1 MTGRKDMKISR
12 RITPLIAAVLATV
25 GLGLAAPA
33 HAELRV
39 VDGNLWAASS
49 VAEKRAYLIGVANA
63 VAVNRAL
70 QAKRG
75 TLDPKS
81 ANNRIEAA
89 LDAGTIDRA
98 IDRIN
103 GWYAD
108 NPGRKDA
115 PVLGVI
121 WLEMV
126 KDR

>member
-1 MTGRKDMKISR
+1 MKNSR
-12 RITPLIAAVLATV
+12 RIISLIAAVLTTA
-25 GLGLAAPA
+25 GLGMAAPA
-33 HAELRV
+33 QAELRV

-75 TLDPKS
+75 TLDPKA

-98 IDRIN
+98 IDGID

-121 WLEMV
+121 WLAMV